1 VWWDLRGDPTKDF
14 KLRTPPQYAPEFALS
29 PDGTRKFPT
38 ATPMSVLMPPATY
51 TVKLVVGGKEAS
63 QPQPLVVRKDP
74 NSSGSEADI
83 RTQTQ
88 LLMEIRD
95 NMSIATELVNQAET
109 VRAQLAQQ
117 QQLAADD
124 EAGRAAKAKA
134 ADLDKK
140 IVALEAKLFNITST
154 GRGQDQLR
162 LPSQLIEK
170 LSHLADIV
178 SLNDF
183 APTDQAIAVH
193 KMLSQELSGVR
204 EQIRPLLRQ

>member
-1 VWWDLRGDPTKDF
+1 
-14 KLRTPPQYAPEFALS
+14 
-29 PDGTRKFPT
+29 
-38 ATPMSVLMPPATY
+38 MSVLMPPGTY
-51 TVKLVVGGKEAS
+51 TVKLVVDGKAAS

-74 NSSGSEADI
+74 NSTGSEADI
-83 RTQTQ
+83 QAQTKV
-88 LLMEIRD
+88 LLEIRD
-95 NMSIATELVNQAET
+95 NMSAATDLVNQAET
-109 VRAQLAQQ
+109 LRAQLAQQ
-117 QQLAADD
+117 QALAADD

-140 IVALEAKLFNITST
+140 IAAFEGRLFNMTST

-170 LSHLADIV
+170 LSHLADVV

-183 APTDQAIAVH
+183 APTDQELVVH
-193 KMLSQELSGVR
+193 KLLSQELSGIR